1 MAMGIN
7 TNVSSLNAQRN
18 LTSSQTGLANS
29 LQRLSSGLRIN
40 SAKDDAAGLAIS
52 NRMTSQINGL
62 DQAARNAND
71 AVSLMQTAEGGLSSA
86 GDILQRMRQLAV
98 QSANATN
105 SASDRNAINSE
116 VGQLSQEL
124 DRIAT
129 TTNFN
134 GRNLFDGSFGTAQ
147 FQIGANANQTITAT
161 TANLRT
167 TNYGNNQ
174 VKTGAAGSGV
184 GAGALATAQAVTG
197 GALTIN
203 GSAGSKDVTVV
214 AGTSAKTIAG
224 QINNVS
230 GDTNVTASART
241 DAKLSFS
248 AAGSYALTLK
258 SDNSTAET
266 ITFSLGSAS
275 GDELS
280 SAITAF
286 NDKSSKTGVTAAL
299 SADKSG
305 IVLSNAT
312 GNDISLSDTAIAN
325 AGTTTLQAVQA
336 DGTTAV
342 GSSRVLVAD
351 TTADTSIVVGQITF
365 DSAKTFSVAQ
375 AAGGT
380 NLLGAAGAVATGS
393 TLNKVSDLD
402 VSTVTKS
409 NEAIKTIDSALA
421 MIDGERSKY
430 GAMQNRLMSTISN
443 LSTTSE
449 NLSASRSRIQDTD
462 FAAETAAMTRGQIL
476 QQAGTAMLAQ
486 ANQLPQSVLSLLK

>member
-71 AVSLMQTAEGGLSSA
+71 AVSLMQTAEGGLGSA

-184 GAGALATAQAVTG
+184 GAGNLGAAQAVTG

-336 DGTTAV
+336 DGSTAV
-342 GSSRVLVAD
+342 GSSQVLAAN

-375 AAGGT
+375 AATGT

-486 ANQLPQSVLSLLK
+486 ANQLPQNVLSLLK

>member
-18 LTSSQTGLANS
+18 LTSSQAGLANS

-52 NRMTSQINGL
+52 NRMTAQINGL
-62 DQAARNAND
+62 DQASRNAND
-71 AVSLMQTAEGGLSSA
+71 AVSLMQTAEGGLGSA

-197 GALTIN
+197 GTLTIN

-214 AGTSAKTIAG
+214 AATSAKTIAG

-241 DAKLSFS
+241 DVKLSFS
-248 AAGSYALTLK
+248 AAGSYSLTLK

-312 GNDISLSDTAIAN
+312 GNDIALADTAVAN
-325 AGTTTLQAVQA
+325 AGTTTLQAVGA
-336 DGTTAV
+336 DGSTAV
-342 GSSRVLVAD
+342 GSSRVLAAD

-375 AAGGT
+375 AAAGT

-486 ANQLPQSVLSLLK
+486 ANQLPQNVLSLLK